1 MENFKYGRQPDR
13 DDQSG
18 SRKLEKR
25 SEIPLRGNRNRRK
38 NRSIRSSRSDSEISI
53 KIIGQTTKNV
63 KNRMGG

>member
-25 SEIPLRGNRNRRK
+25 SEIPLCGNWNERK
-38 NRSIRSSRSDSEISI
+38 NRGIRGRSSDG
-53 KIIGQTTKNV
+53 KV
-63 KNRMGG
+63 K